1 MSSSKDEF
9 SDTDSDDGFNED
21 MEALKRAC
29 QITGKDPIDDDPP
42 RQPSTTAA
50 AAEIGVPSAS
60 TSSEAE
66 SEDEEDSD
74 LQMVLSV
81 QKRFAVRM
89 DMEDEPLSMKPLF
102 TLPPDWSDNDDCEDD
117 YETLRAIQRRFAAY
131 SEGIC
136 FPLFPFF
143 IELPQ
148 ISLFSVNSVSVV

>member
-1 MSSSKDEF
+1 MSSSKDDF

-50 AAEIGVPSAS
+50 AAADEIGVPSVS

-89 DMEDEPLSMKPLF
+89 DMEDEPLSMEPLF

-131 SEGIC
+131 SEGIYAFLC
-136 FPLFPFF
+136 SPF
-143 IELPQ
+143 
-148 ISLFSVNSVSVV
+148 S